1 MKDLKILTNNHLGNF
16 FWEQRTGLIDS
27 IELDTLDLNTFL
39 RQLEKKST
47 FILLDFYFSKIPM
60 TQELQMIDE
69 IKQMVKTYA
78 GELNLF
84 ILSPLFA
91 NSELGYLEFN
101 SKTIVTHNFT
111 TCFLKTLLTAGKINQ
126 QIKVS

>member
-1 MKDLKILTNNHLGNF
+1 MKDLQILTNNHLGKF

-27 IELDTLDLNTFL
+27 IQINPLNLTSFNSHL
-39 RQLEKKST
+39 KRKSN

-60 TQELQMIDE
+60 QKELQLITKIKE
-69 IKQMVKTYA
+69 ITKCYS

-91 NSELGYLEFN
+91 DSELGYLEFN
-101 SKTIVTHNFT
+101 TKTIVTHNFT